1 MMVADCR
8 GINYD
13 GNFFVEILKQGTL
26 TVNYAPMLV
35 VLFLAARMRVNWLT
49 QGKGKPPTYVQI
61 AMICFTHAIL
71 AMTLAALVIPIF
83 TGETYKVNEQTG
95 DLHGDHVHEH
105 NINHDFFQNTTW
117 AVCFTV
123 LTYIIMIFLY
133 IGALIGIITYTPP
146 KGSWLRDKIPPPAPA
161 VACTMI
167 LTAMYFLVYAGIQIG
182 KAVQSLCNGRI
193 SSSKLTGAL
202 QGAIVTMSFAPMP
215 AILFIAARMRTLQK
229 YPLDGHPQT
238 WAQNCSY
245 TCTYALIVQCILAI
259 TIPLVMGGEV
269 QRRKRTT

>member
-26 TVNYAPMLV
+26 TVNYAPMLA

-49 QGKGKPPTYVQI
+49 QGKGEPPASDQI

-105 NINHDFFQNTTW
+105 NINHDFFQ
-117 AVCFTV
+117 C
-123 LTYIIMIFLY
+123 
-133 IGALIGIITYTPP
+133 
-146 KGSWLRDKIPPPAPA
+146 
-161 VACTMI
+161 
-167 LTAMYFLVYAGIQIG
+167 
-182 KAVQSLCNGRI
+182 
-193 SSSKLTGAL
+193 
-202 QGAIVTMSFAPMP
+202 
-215 AILFIAARMRTLQK
+215 
-229 YPLDGHPQT
+229 
-238 WAQNCSY
+238 
-245 TCTYALIVQCILAI
+245 
-259 TIPLVMGGEV
+259 
-269 QRRKRTT
+269 